1 MEVFLEKEENLK
13 DQINFDE
20 NDEVTDEEYFKDD
33 TEPES
38 FTGHAQ
44 SSQDV
49 LADEFPDDEENQQQS
64 SSEDEEEFEDYRV
77 TSISE
82 AFLRTECAIKNEANK
97 TEIKFEYR
105 GETLKGICIQKLPS
119 GRWDYVFLVSPVTKG
134 RKAATV
140 EKKLRK
146 ICVQEAQLL

>member
-1 MEVFLEKEENLK
+1 MEVFLEKDENLK

-33 TEPES
+33 TELEVL
-38 FTGHAQ
+38 TGQ
-44 SSQDV
+44 VPSQDV
-49 LADEFPDDEENQQQS
+49 LADEYPEDSDTVQQS
-64 SSEDEEEFEDYRV
+64 SDDKDEFEDYRV

-134 RKAATV
+134 RKAANV

-146 ICVQEAQLL
+146 ICVQEAQLI

>member
-1 MEVFLEKEENLK
+1 MEVFLEKDENLK

-33 TEPES
+33 TEPEVL
-38 FTGHAQ
+38 TGQ
-44 SSQDV
+44 VLSQDV
-49 LADEFPDDEENQQQS
+49 LADEYPEDSDTVQQS
-64 SSEDEEEFEDYRV
+64 SDDEDEFEDYRV

-134 RKAATV
+134 RKSANA